1 MASDLYSTLGVK
13 RSASEKEIRSAF
25 RKLARQYHPDVNPG
39 NNEAEAKFKQ
49 INAAFEVLSDPD
61 KRKKYDQYGDQ
72 WMHADQIEE
81 MRRRQSAGGAG
92 GFGGAGGPGGPGG
105 GTFRFSTGDE
115 GFDLG
120 DIFGAAAGGARS
132 GARGAGG
139 IFGDLFR
146 RGGGGGR
153 QRGQDAEAD
162 VRVTLEE
169 AYNGARRTIE
179 VRAGEEPCR
188 VCAGSGQIAN
198 ATCHVCRGTGVA
210 APLRRVEVSVP
221 AGVKDGQRIRLS
233 GQGAPGGNG
242 AAPGD
247 LYLRVTVTSHPRFER
262 KGDDLHVEVDI
273 PVTDAALGGEAK
285 VPTLKG
291 KTLALRVPAGTQAGK
306 TFRLAGQG
314 MPRQGGGFGDLYAKA
329 RLVLPDPLT
338 DEQRRLFEQ
347 LRDSTAPRTSAGSA
361 GSTSASNASGSEA
374 AT

>member
-1 MASDLYSTLGVK
+1 MASDLYSTLGVN
-13 RSASEKEIRSAF
+13 RGASEKEIRAAF

-81 MRRRQSAGGAG
+81 MRRRQ
-92 GFGGAGGPGGPGG
+92 GAGGPGGFGSRGGPG
-105 GTFRFSTGDE
+105 
-115 GFDLG
+115 
-120 DIFGAAAGGARS
+120 
-132 GARGAGG
+132 GG

-242 AAPGD
+242 ATPGD
-247 LYLRVTVTSHPRFER
+247 LYLRVTVTTHPRFER

-314 MPRQGGGFGDLYAKA
+314 MPRQGGGFGYLYAKA

-347 LRDSTAPRTSAGSA
+347 LRDSTAPRTGAGSA